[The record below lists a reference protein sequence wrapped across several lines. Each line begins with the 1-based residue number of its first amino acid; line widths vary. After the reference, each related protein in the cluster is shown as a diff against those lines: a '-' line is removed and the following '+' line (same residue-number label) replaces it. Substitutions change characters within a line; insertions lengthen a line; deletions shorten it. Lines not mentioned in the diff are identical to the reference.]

1 MNKYY
6 FIFLVIIIY
15 YIIKIKKDELS
26 LITIENFSN
35 NFASVPHIINQKI
48 ENNYSPSNVLI
59 YSNYKYSLEY
69 KLVYELVNKFN
80 NEEYNFINQESTSLS
95 YNFEQLLNN
104 QDNSI
109 YLCHEYEFY
118 EKIDAGEK
126 NIRYIASLYDIQ
138 LFLSVSYKINILT
151 LDDFINYE
159 GGKLNI
165 GIPRD
170 SKFENKNKL
179 AKNFFDILGI
189 DIYGEK
195 KKNDKYN
202 FIFDSEENLYFHMKL
217 KDSRRVD
224 IIFNSSNFKN
234 TFLKKYLNVYDLNSL
249 IVINNDN
256 SLLTQK
262 FKGRL
267 NYKFK
272 YNLFLYKKNRFRIKE
287 YPSETETFS
296 LRLCFVT
303 NKNTDEKLIYYF
315 TKKLFS
321 NINFLNNKL
330 NSYLLNYNDYMYVNF
345 LKPRNMF
352 YLRKKNNNN
361 SNKISYEYHD
371 GAKKYY
377 EDINYIIYNLK
388 EPKYLHSV
396 QDELKHI
403 DTNLFKL
410 SNNSNFLQI
419 KEDDIYNLE
428 VSKLFN

>member
-1 MNKYY
+1 
-6 FIFLVIIIY
+6 
-15 YIIKIKKDELS
+15 
-26 LITIENFSN
+26 
-35 NFASVPHIINQKI
+35 
-48 ENNYSPSNVLI
+48 
-59 YSNYKYSLEY
+59 LE
-69 KLVYELVNKFN
+69 
-80 NEEYNFINQESTSLS
+80 
-95 YNFEQLLNN
+95 
-104 QDNSI
+104 
-109 YLCHEYEFY
+109 
-118 EKIDAGEK
+118 
-126 NIRYIASLYDIQ
+126 
-138 LFLSVSYKINILT
+138 
-151 LDDFINYE
+151 DFINYE
-159 GGKLNI
+159 GEKLNI
-165 GIPRD
+165 GIPID

-179 AKNFFDILGI
+179 AEIFFDILGI
-189 DIYGEK
+189 DIYGIN

-202 FIFDSEENLYFHMKL
+202 FIFDSEENLYFQMEL
-217 KDSRRVD
+217 KDLKGID

-234 TFLKKYLNVYDLNSL
+234 TFLKKYLNVYDLNSI

-272 YNLFLYKKNRFRIKE
+272 YNLFLYKKNRFRVKK
-287 YPSETETFS
+287 YLSETETFS

-303 NKNTDEKLIYYF
+303 HKNTDEKLIYFF

-321 NINFLNNKL
+321 NINFFNNKL

-352 YLRKKNNNN
+352 YLRKKYNNN

-377 EDINYIIYNLK
+377 EDINYIIYNLE

-396 QDELKHI
+396 QEDLKYI
-403 DTNLFKL
+403 DSNLFKL

-428 VSKLFN
+428 MRKLFN